1 MVTKRNTGWQD
12 GAFCAVLGV
21 LEVYLGITNLD
32 AQNVCLLSKWLFKLL
47 NEDGTWQ
54 QLLRRKNLKNT
65 TLAKAVKKPDDSQ
78 F

>member
-1 MVTKRNTGWQD
+1 MCSPKSVG
-12 GAFCAVLGV
+12 G
-21 LEVYLGITNLD
+21 LGITNLD
-32 AQNVCLLSKWLFKLL
+32 AQNVCLLNKWLFKLL